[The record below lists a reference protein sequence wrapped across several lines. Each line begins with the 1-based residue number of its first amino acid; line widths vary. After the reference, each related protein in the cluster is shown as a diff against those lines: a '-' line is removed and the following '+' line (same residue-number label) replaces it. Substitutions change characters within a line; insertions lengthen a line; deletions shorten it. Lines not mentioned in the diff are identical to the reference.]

1 MELGEIV
8 VTGEEALKV
17 ADALT
22 STSLRI
28 LRLISDKR
36 LDVST
41 IAKKLDLSEPYI
53 SEQVQMLEDIKLI
66 KVGYERGKRGIRK
79 LCELAVGRVIIVIKP
94 LAQLKQSGLQEHAQK
109 EVSTIP
115 KKKGKAKKTA
125 SKKRK

>member
-8 VTGEEALKV
+8 VEGQEALKV

-28 LRLISDKR
+28 LQLISEDC

-41 IAKKLDLSEPYI
+41 IAEKLDLSEPYI
-53 SEQVQMLEDIKLI
+53 SDQVRTLEDNKLI

-79 LCELAVGRVIIVIKP
+79 LCELAVERVIIVIKP
-94 LAQLKQSGLQEHAQK
+94 LTQLKQSGLQEHAQK

>member
-22 STSLRI
+22 STSLQI
-28 LRLISDKR
+28 LQLISDKR

-41 IAKKLDLSEPYI
+41 IAKKLDLSEPYM
-53 SEQVQMLEDIKLI
+53 SEQVRMLEDIKLI

-79 LCELAVGRVIIVIKP
+79 LCELAVGRVIIVIEP
-94 LAQLKQSGLQEHAQK
+94 LAQLKQSGLQENAHK

-115 KKKGKAKKTA
+115 AKKGK
-125 SKKRK
+125 SKKAARKKPK